1 MNSNTK
7 NLIYVSIGTCCFW
20 LSLYLY
26 VPILPIHST
35 ELGANLEVTGFI
47 IASYALG
54 QLIFR
59 IPIGILS
66 DIFSRKLFT
75 IISFT
80 LCSLGALIL
89 GLSENP
95 NQLLLGRSI
104 TGIAAAGWVSLT
116 VLFSTFFPEDKTQKS
131 ITILMII
138 NTLCVVLATF
148 SGGILSE
155 YYDNSITFY
164 ISFIIG
170 IIGIIF
176 LSFSKEPTFEKSSKN
191 YFLSIKK
198 IVLNKTIIRISI
210 IAITLQFIVFGINF
224 AFLPIYVE
232 KLGASKSQVGFLTS
246 IGMLATVFGTLL
258 SFYLQKKINPSICL
272 FFASIMICTSLI
284 VFSISENLVIIFLV
298 NIINGFGRG
307 LMNTI
312 LISLTLIHSD
322 KNLKA
327 TTQGVYQALY
337 SLGMLLGPA
346 ISGVLAQKYSLY
358 HVFILSTIIMAF
370 GGILSIIKPFKEK
383 K

>member
-1 MNSNTK
+1 M
-7 NLIYVSIGTCCFW
+7 GTCCFW

-35 ELGANLEVTGFI
+35 ELGANLEITGFI

-75 IISFT
+75 IIAF
-80 LCSLGALIL
+80 SLSSIGALIL

-95 NQLLLGRSI
+95 HQLLLGRSI
-104 TGIAAAGWVSLT
+104 TGISAAGWVSLT
-116 VLFSTFFPEDKTQKS
+116 VLFSSFFSEEKTQKS
-131 ITILMII
+131 VTILMII
-138 NTLCVVLATF
+138 NTTCVVLATF
-148 SGGILSE
+148 TGGILAE
-155 YYDNSITFY
+155 YYNNSITFY

-176 LSFSKEPTFEKSSKN
+176 LLFSKEPDFEKSSKN

-198 IVLNKTIIRISI
+198 IVINKTIIRISI
-210 IAITLQFIVFGINF
+210 IAITLQFIVFGVNF

-232 KLGASKSQVGFLTS
+232 SLGASKSEVGFLTS
-246 IGMLATVFGTLL
+246 SGMLATVFGTLV
-258 SFYLQKKINPSICL
+258 SFYLQKKINPSTCL
-272 FFASIMICTSLI
+272 FISSFMIACSLI
-284 VFSISENLVIIFLV
+284 IFSINENLIIIFIV
-298 NIINGFGRG
+298 NIFNGFGRG

-312 LISLTLIHSD
+312 LISLTLIYAD

-337 SLGMLLGPA
+337 SIGMLLGPA
-346 ISGVLAQKYSLY
+346 ISGVLAQKYSIDY
-358 HVFILSTIIMAF
+358 VFIFSTIIIAF

>member
-35 ELGANLEVTGFI
+35 ELGANLKVTGFI

-116 VLFSTFFPEDKTQKS
+116 VLFSTFFP
-131 ITILMII
+131 
-138 NTLCVVLATF
+138 A
-148 SGGILSE
+148 
-155 YYDNSITFY
+155 
-164 ISFIIG
+164 
-170 IIGIIF
+170 
-176 LSFSKEPTFEKSSKN
+176 
-191 YFLSIKK
+191 KK
-198 IVLNKTIIRISI
+198 
-210 IAITLQFIVFGINF
+210 
-224 AFLPIYVE
+224 
-232 KLGASKSQVGFLTS
+232 
-246 IGMLATVFGTLL
+246 
-258 SFYLQKKINPSICL
+258 
-272 FFASIMICTSLI
+272 
-284 VFSISENLVIIFLV
+284 
-298 NIINGFGRG
+298 
-307 LMNTI
+307 
-312 LISLTLIHSD
+312 
-322 KNLKA
+322 LK
-327 TTQGVYQALY
+327 
-337 SLGMLLGPA
+337 
-346 ISGVLAQKYSLY
+346 
-358 HVFILSTIIMAF
+358 
-370 GGILSIIKPFKEK
+370 
-383 K
+383 